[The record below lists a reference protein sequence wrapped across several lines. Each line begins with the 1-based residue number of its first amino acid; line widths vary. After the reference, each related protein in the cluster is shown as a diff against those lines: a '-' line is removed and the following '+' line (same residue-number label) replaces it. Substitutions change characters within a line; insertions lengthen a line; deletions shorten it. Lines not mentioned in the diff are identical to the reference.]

1 MLIVFLIYVI
11 IILIGG
17 KKIKKKLLFITLYSV
32 FLANN
37 STKGLA
43 TEYISCGGSAF
54 PKMAIDTAHTIFLI
68 LQIVTPLVI
77 IVLGMLDYMKA
88 VTATINEMD
97 KHKKTFIRRLT
108 AGAMVFVVTTL
119 VQMIV
124 GFTSDSDQTNA
135 SCVTCIVRGSKAC
148 SSAQAPN
155 NAEYPEEN
163 NNYYNPDEGFIQ
175 PGLRE
180 DAYKDK
186 EKNENRNNNNNASN
200 NNTNS
205 NAGTIIV
212 GDSRTVGM
220 CGNSNTSY
228 SCSTGKNAGYSLCSN
243 DFSVSCGSQ
252 GYAWFNSTAIS
263 AVNGKL
269 GSSKQNIVVWL
280 GVNDLSNIDKY
291 ISKYKELANGSWKD
305 HNVII
310 ATVSDIR
317 SDTQYVTKQSINSF
331 NSKMKNAINSANI
344 SNLKICDV
352 ASVSLNDNDY
362 QDSIHYNKS
371 GYTKIYNYIKGC
383 L

>member
-1 MLIVFLIYVI
+1 M
-11 IILIGG
+11 
-17 KKIKKKLLFITLYSV
+17 KKKLLFITLYSV

-54 PKMAIDTAHTIFLI
+54 PKMAIDIAHTFFIL

-77 IVLGMLDYMKA
+77 IVFGMIDYMKA

-97 KHKKTFIRRLT
+97 KHKKTFLRRLA
-108 AGAMVFVVTTL
+108 AGAMVFVVTSL
-119 VQMIV
+119 VQMI
-124 GFTSDSDQTNA
+124 GYASDSNQTNQ
-135 SCVTCIVRGSKAC
+135 SCVTCIVKGSSAC

-155 NAEYPEEN
+155 NSEYPDEN
-163 NNYYNPDEGFIQ
+163 NNYYNPDEGFNP
-175 PGLRE
+175 PGLRD

-186 EKNENRNNNNNASN
+186 EKKEDRNNNNNNATS

-205 NAGTIIV
+205 NAGTILV

-243 DFSVSCGSQ
+243 AFSVSCGSQ

-280 GVNDLSNIDKY
+280 GINDLHNIDKY
-291 ISKYKELANGSWKD
+291 ISKYKELANGSWKN

-310 ATVSDIR
+310 ATISDIR
-317 SDTQYVTKQSINSF
+317 SDTQSITKQSINSF
-331 NSKMKNAINSANI
+331 NSKMKNAISSANI
-344 SNLKICDV
+344 SNLKICDT
-352 ASVSLNDNDY
+352 ARVSLNNNDY
-362 QDSIHYNKS
+362 QDNIHYNKS

>member
-1 MLIVFLIYVI
+1 M
-11 IILIGG
+11 
-17 KKIKKKLLFITLYSV
+17 KKKLLFITLYSV

-54 PKMAIDTAHTIFLI
+54 PKMAIDIAHTIFLI
-68 LQIVTPLVI
+68 LQIVAPLVI

-124 GFTSDSDQTNA
+124 GFTSDSNQTNA

-175 PGLRE
+175 PGLRD
-180 DAYKDK
+180 DAYEDK

-200 NNTNS
+200 NTDS

-243 DFSVSCGSQ
+243 AFSVSCGSQ

-263 AVNGKL
+263 AVNAKL

-362 QDSIHYNKS
+362 QDNIHYNKS

>member
-1 MLIVFLIYVI
+1 M
-11 IILIGG
+11 
-17 KKIKKKLLFITLYSV
+17 KKKLLFITLYSV

-54 PKMAIDTAHTIFLI
+54 PKMAIDIAHTIFLI
-68 LQIVTPLVI
+68 LQIVAPLVI

-124 GFTSDSDQTNA
+124 GFTSDSNQTNA

-200 NNTNS
+200 NTNS

-228 SCSTGKNAGYSLCSN
+228 SCSTGKNAGYGLCSN
-243 DFSVSCGSQ
+243 AFSVSCGSQ

-263 AVNGKL
+263 AVNAKL

-280 GVNDLSNIDKY
+280 GVNDLNNIDKY

-362 QDSIHYNKS
+362 QDNIHYNKS

>member
-1 MLIVFLIYVI
+1 M
-11 IILIGG
+11 
-17 KKIKKKLLFITLYSV
+17 KKKLLFITLYSV

-54 PKMAIDTAHTIFLI
+54 PKMAIDIAHTFFLL

-77 IVLGMLDYMKA
+77 IVFGMFDYMKA

-97 KHKKTFIRRLT
+97 KHKKTFLRRLA
-108 AGAMVFVVTTL
+108 AGAMVFVVTSL
-119 VQMIV
+119 VQMVV
-124 GFTSDSDQTNA
+124 GYASDSNQTNQ
-135 SCVTCIVRGSKAC
+135 SCVTCIVKGSSAC
-148 SSAQAPN
+148 SNAQAPN
-155 NAEYPEEN
+155 NSEYPDEN
-163 NNYYNPDEGFIQ
+163 NNYYDPDEGFNP
-175 PGLRE
+175 PGLRD

-186 EKNENRNNNNNASN
+186 EKKEDRNNNNNNAS

-205 NAGTIIV
+205 NAGTILV

-220 CGNSNTSY
+220 CGNSNTTY

-243 DFSVSCGSQ
+243 AFSVSCGSQ

-280 GVNDLSNIDKY
+280 GINDLHNIDKY
-291 ISKYKELANGSWKD
+291 ISKYKELANGSWKN

-310 ATVSDIR
+310 ATISDIR
-317 SDTQYVTKQSINSF
+317 SDTQHITKQSINSF
-331 NSKMKNAINSANI
+331 NSKMKNAISSANI
-344 SNLKICDV
+344 SNLKICDT
-352 ASVSLNDNDY
+352 ASVSLNNNDY
-362 QDSIHYNKS
+362 QDNVHYNKS

>member
-1 MLIVFLIYVI
+1 M
-11 IILIGG
+11 
-17 KKIKKKLLFITLYSV
+17 KKKLLFITLYSV

-54 PKMAIDTAHTIFLI
+54 PKMAIDIAHTFFLL

-77 IVLGMLDYMKA
+77 IVFGMLDYMKA

-97 KHKKTFIRRLT
+97 KHKKTFLRRLT
-108 AGAMVFVVTTL
+108 AGAMVFVVTSL

-124 GFTSDSDQTNA
+124 GYASDSNQTNQ
-135 SCVTCIVRGSKAC
+135 SCVTCIVRGSSAC

-155 NAEYPEEN
+155 NAEYPDEN
-163 NNYYNPDEGFIQ
+163 NNYYNPDEGFNP
-175 PGLRE
+175 PGLRD

-186 EKNENRNNNNNASN
+186 EKKEDRNNNNNNAVS

-205 NAGTIIV
+205 NAGTILV

-243 DFSVSCGSQ
+243 AFSVSCGSQ

-280 GVNDLSNIDKY
+280 GINDLHNIDKY
-291 ISKYKELANGSWKD
+291 ISKYKELANGSWKN

-310 ATVSDIR
+310 ATISDMR
-317 SDTQYVTKQSINSF
+317 SDTQHITKQSINSF
-331 NSKMKNAINSANI
+331 NSKMKNAISSANI
-344 SNLKICDV
+344 SNLKVCDT
-352 ASVSLNDNDY
+352 ASVSLNNNDY
-362 QDSIHYNKS
+362 QDNVHYNKS
-371 GYTKIYNYIKGC
+371 GYTKIYNYIK
-383 L
+383 

>member
-1 MLIVFLIYVI
+1 M
-11 IILIGG
+11 
-17 KKIKKKLLFITLYSV
+17 KKKLLFITLYSV

-37 STKGLA
+37 STKVLA

-54 PKMAIDTAHTIFLI
+54 PKMAIDIAHTIFLI
-68 LQIVTPLVI
+68 LQIVAPLVI

-124 GFTSDSDQTNA
+124 GFTSDSNHA

-243 DFSVSCGSQ
+243 AFSVSCGSQ

-263 AVNGKL
+263 AVNAKL

-291 ISKYKELANGSWKD
+291 ISKYKELANGSWKN

-317 SDTQYVTKQSINSF
+317 TDTQYVTKQSINSF
-331 NSKMKNAINSANI
+331 NSKLKNAINSANI

-362 QDSIHYNKS
+362 QDNIHYNKS

>member
-1 MLIVFLIYVI
+1 M
-11 IILIGG
+11 
-17 KKIKKKLLFITLYSV
+17 KKKLLFITLYSV

-124 GFTSDSDQTNA
+124 GFTSDSNQTNA

-175 PGLRE
+175 PGLRD
-180 DAYKDK
+180 DAYEDK
-186 EKNENRNNNNNASN
+186 EKNNASN

-263 AVNGKL
+263 AVNAKL
-269 GSSKQNIVVWL
+269 GSSKQNVE
-280 GVNDLSNIDKY
+280 K
-291 ISKYKELANGSWKD
+291 IS
-305 HNVII
+305 
-310 ATVSDIR
+310 
-317 SDTQYVTKQSINSF
+317 Q
-331 NSKMKNAINSANI
+331 
-344 SNLKICDV
+344 
-352 ASVSLNDNDY
+352 
-362 QDSIHYNKS
+362 
-371 GYTKIYNYIKGC
+371 
-383 L
+383 

>member
-1 MLIVFLIYVI
+1 M
-11 IILIGG
+11 
-17 KKIKKKLLFITLYSV
+17 KKKLLFITLYSV

-54 PKMAIDTAHTIFLI
+54 PKMAIDTAHTFFLI

-77 IVLGMLDYMKA
+77 IVLGMMDYMKA

-124 GFTSDSDQTNA
+124 GFTSDSNHA
-135 SCVTCIVRGSKAC
+135 SCVTCIVRGSNAC
-148 SSAQAPN
+148 SRAQAPN
-155 NAEYPEEN
+155 NAEYPDEN
-163 NNYYNPDEGFIQ
+163 NNYYNPDEGFNP
-175 PGLRE
+175 PGLRD

-186 EKNENRNNNNNASN
+186 EKKEEKEEKENRSSN
-200 NNTNS
+200 NNDVS
-205 NAGTIIV
+205 NNTDSNEGTILV

-228 SCSTGKNAGYSLCSN
+228 SCSTGKNAGYSLCS
-243 DFSVSCGSQ
+243 DAFSVSCGSQ

-280 GVNDLSNIDKY
+280 GINDLNNIDKY
-291 ISKYKELANGSWKD
+291 ISKYKELANGSWKN

-310 ATVSDIR
+310 ATISDIK
-317 SDTQYVTKQSINSF
+317 SDTQNVTKQSINSF

-344 SNLKICDV
+344 SNLKICDT
-352 ASVSLNDNDY
+352 ASVSLNNNDY
-362 QDSIHYNKS
+362 QDNIHYNKS